1 MMQLLQL
8 LNIVLV
14 MLSVFNQGDCMRDNI
29 IGGHVAKPHSHPY
42 MVLIPYE
49 SQGNIWREC
58 DGFLVREDFVMTAAH
73 CKGMRMFVFPGV
85 HDKSKLDK
93 NLRVEATPFVH
104 PNYTL
109 NENEVKNDIMLLKLK
124 QNVTLTNKVGLLAL
138 PEKKNAIP
146 TTDCL
151 VSGWGSTV
159 FNHPKNS
166 DLLREVNV
174 TVNTSLN
181 CDTPATIC
189 TRGSIGPFQGD
200 SGGPLVCGEVAC
212 GVVSAC
218 KFDGETYTHYYTRI
232 AHFRHWIDKMMNTIH

>member
-85 HDKSKLDK
+85 HDKSKLNK

-124 QNVTLTNKVGLLAL
+124 QNVTLTNKR
-138 PEKKNAIP
+138 IY
-146 TTDCL
+146 
-151 VSGWGSTV
+151 
-159 FNHPKNS
+159 
-166 DLLREVNV
+166 R
-174 TVNTSLN
+174 
-181 CDTPATIC
+181 
-189 TRGSIGPFQGD
+189 PF
-200 SGGPLVCGEVAC
+200 SGGLWRP
-212 GVVSAC
+212 
-218 KFDGETYTHYYTRI
+218 TRL
-232 AHFRHWIDKMMNTIH
+232 W